1 MDRVEFKVVKSEW
14 PAHIR
19 KEWVEELRA
28 EVKAEREALALARK
42 ILGKEDPPDLNE
54 RFIDHLMNF
63 PGIDCE
69 DDIFA
74 RYPNEPSVVAM
85 EGGK

>member
-1 MDRVEFKVVKSEW
+1 MDRVEFKVVKQEW
-14 PAHIR
+14 PAHIS

-63 PGIDCE
+63 PEIDCE

-74 RYPNEPSVVAM
+74 RHPDQPAVVAM
-85 EGGK
+85 EEGK